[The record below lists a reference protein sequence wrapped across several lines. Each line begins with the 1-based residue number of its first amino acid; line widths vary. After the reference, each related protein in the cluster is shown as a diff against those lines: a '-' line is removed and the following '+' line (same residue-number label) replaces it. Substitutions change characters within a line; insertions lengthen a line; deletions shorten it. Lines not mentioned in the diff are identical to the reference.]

1 MNLAE
6 STSLMDSVN
15 LTLIGMSVVFVFLIL
30 LVFVMKALGWLVKV
44 LEKSFP
50 HPVPAAAATAVRAD
64 NAAIAI
70 AIAAAKRL
78 TGK

>member
-15 LTLIGMSVVFVFLIL
+15 LTLIGMSVVFLFLIL

-44 LEKSFP
+44 LEKYFP
-50 HPVPAAAATAVRAD
+50 QPVPAAAATAVRAD

>member
-44 LEKSFP
+44 LEKYFP
-50 HPVPAAAATAVRAD
+50 QPVPAAAATAVRAD

-70 AIAAAKRL
+70 AIAVAKRL